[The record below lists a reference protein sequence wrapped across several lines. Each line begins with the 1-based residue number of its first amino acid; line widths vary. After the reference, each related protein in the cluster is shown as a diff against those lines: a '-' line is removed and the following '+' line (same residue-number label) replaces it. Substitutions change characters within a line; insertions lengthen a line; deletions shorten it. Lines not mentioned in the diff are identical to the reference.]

1 MFRRPILNTL
11 VQIAGKSLTVL
22 FGLATTAILIRGLGI
37 DGYGFY
43 VLIGSSFI
51 LLDCLADFG
60 SKIIGVRELAAGKF
74 CKAESDLN
82 ESGMKKRKLEVWRDV
97 FWLRVAMTGV
107 AFGVGLLFVMFWPG
121 LKQVRAAAI
130 VALLMLWLTMMAG
143 CLEMVWQWKLKMG
156 MKVVTDILFSV
167 LFLGLIWLGMGK
179 INLLNIYGW
188 ALVARGL
195 SLVVGGRLLWKTW
208 LGKVE
213 FNWRKFFEV
222 KKTKIERLWSECW
235 PMGVYLLV
243 FTSYDRAVDSLMIDR
258 WLGMESVAWYGLA
271 YKIYGVLIQPAYF
284 FTASIFPLMG
294 GEKSKRMLTRSV
306 EILGLGLLVL
316 IPTVYWLSPWMVE
329 VLAGGGFGA
338 SVNILRI
345 LLIALV
351 FSYLNHLVGFSLISR
366 GGQKQ
371 MLWLGLIS
379 LSFNFVAN
387 WWTIPRFG
395 IEGAAVVTVVTEGL
409 ALVLVSTRLRRVKIA

>member
-1 MFRRPILNTL
+1 MFRKPIFNTL

-22 FGLATTAILIRGLGI
+22 SGLVTTAILIRGLGV

-51 LLDCLADFG
+51 LLDSLADFG
-60 SKIIGVRELAAGKF
+60 SKIIGVRELAAGKR
-74 CKAESDLN
+74 
-82 ESGMKKRKLEVWRDV
+82 KRLWVWRDV
-97 FWLRVAMTGV
+97 FWLRVLMTVV
-107 AFGVGLLFVMFWPG
+107 AFGVGLGFVTFWPG
-121 LKQVRAAAI
+121 LRQVRIAAI
-130 VALLMLWLTMMAG
+130 VALLMLWLTMVAG
-143 CLEMVWQWKLKMG
+143 CLEIVWQWKLKMG
-156 MKVVTDILFSV
+156 RKVITDVLFSG
-167 LFLGLIWLGMGK
+167 LFLGLIWIGKGK
-179 INLLNIYGW
+179 INLLNVYGW

-195 SLVVGGRLLWKTW
+195 SLVVGGRLLWREWKFDV
-208 LGKVE
+208 K
-213 FNWRKFFEV
+213 KFFKA
-222 KKTKIERLWSECW
+222 KKAKVRRLWSDCW

-271 YKIYGVLIQPAYF
+271 YKMYAVLIQPAYF
-284 FTASIFPLMG
+284 FTASIFPLMTAG
-294 GEKSKRMLTRSV
+294 KSKRILTKSMA
-306 EILGLGLLVL
+306 LLAAGLLVL
-316 IPTVYWLSPWMVE
+316 IPIVYSLSPWMVKI
-329 VLAGGGFGA
+329 LAGDGFGA

-351 FSYLNHLVGFSLISR
+351 FSYLNHLVGFSLISK

-379 LSFNFVAN
+379 LSFNFLAN

-395 IEGAAVVTVVTEGL
+395 IRGAAVVTVLTEGL
-409 ALVLVSTRLRRVKIA
+409 SLALVSTKLGWAKRV